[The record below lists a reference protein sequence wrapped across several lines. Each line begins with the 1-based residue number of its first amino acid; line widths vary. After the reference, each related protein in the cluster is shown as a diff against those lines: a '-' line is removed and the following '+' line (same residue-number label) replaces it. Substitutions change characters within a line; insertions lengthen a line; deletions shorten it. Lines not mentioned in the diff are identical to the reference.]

1 MILICPKYQQYLFH
15 GSFDYALKTFCYLPL
30 YLVDEHAREDTDEN
44 TDDRDPEESP
54 QTRVQDAVDDVA
66 VLRPGKNVMHPS

>member
-1 MILICPKYQQYLFH
+1 MILTCLKYEQYLFH
-15 GSFDYALKTFCYLPL
+15 GSFDYALKAFFYLPL

-44 TDDRDPEESP
+44 TDDRDTEESP

-66 VLRPGKNVMHPS
+66 VLRPSKNVVHSS